1 MKTVCVLTDVWE
13 DIQPAGLP
21 SETLH
26 DPHWTPSTPLCRVP
40 QEVYKQLTAQ
50 SAPKGERL

>member
-13 DIQPAGLP
+13 NLQPAGLP

-26 DPHWTPSTPLCRVP
+26 DPHWTPSTPLCRV
-40 QEVYKQLTAQ
+40 
-50 SAPKGERL
+50 S